1 MKNLV
6 DNVLRA
12 VALVVTDRRWA
23 APLSAM
29 ALGFGLFL
37 GVAIGPGAA
46 GGLATGGGQII
57 AVAEPSSAAG
67 DGEVEEAAREVEEPF
82 AEQESS
88 GAEETYEA
96 APEYAT
102 PSYEPEPAPAEEE
115 EAPASEPAPEE
126 EAEEATEAQV
136 FEGTVVHLNPAAE
149 SYAIGLPGGELVSIH
164 SEQPPAAGTKLS
176 AEAEPLGNSTFDELD
191 RKRSGAATAATIRGV
206 VTYVDPAPDHPVY
219 TVSGR
224 GSSLLVHAPAAE
236 QPDLP
241 QLGAYV
247 EVEVGIEKADGQDGE
262 AGEAPEAETATP
274 ESEGETVD
282 SCAADP
288 ELETPTPPTRQLV
301 ERKRKAEPE
310 PASYVDLA
318 GVVSAVCPQSRELL
332 ISADDVREAG
342 ADLVLTVPKQLKT
355 AKLTVGDS
363 VLATAELGA
372 DGTLTLAGLAGDE
385 GAKGAADDSTAQGD
399 LAR

>member
-1 MKNLV
+1 VRNLV

-46 GGLATGGGQII
+46 GGLATGAGQII

-67 DGEVEEAAREVEEPF
+67 DGEPEEAAREVEEPF

-88 GAEETYEA
+88 GGEESYEA
-96 APEYAT
+96 ASEYAT
-102 PSYEPEPAPAEEE
+102 PSHESEPAPAEEE
-115 EAPASEPAPEE
+115 EAPESEPAEEE

-136 FEGTVVHLNPAAE
+136 FAGTVVHLNPAAE

-164 SEQPPAAGTKLS
+164 SEKPPALGTKLS

-206 VTYVDPAPDHPVY
+206 VTHVDPDPADPAY

-224 GSSLLVHAPAAE
+224 GSSLLVHAAAAE

-241 QLGAYV
+241 ELGAYV
-247 EVEVGIEKADGQDGE
+247 EVEVGIEKAAEDGE
-262 AGEAPEAETATP
+262 AGEATDAAATETSEAEA
-274 ESEGETVD
+274 EG
-282 SCAADP
+282 SCVADP
-288 ELETPTPPTRQLV
+288 ELETPAAPAHRLV
-301 ERKRKAEPE
+301 ERKREAEPE
-310 PASYVDLA
+310 PAVYVDLA
-318 GVVSAVCPQSRELL
+318 GIVSAVCPRSGELL
-332 ISADDVREAG
+332 ISADDVRDSG
-342 ADLVLTVPKQLKT
+342 ADLVLTVPKKLKT

-363 VLATAELGA
+363 VLATAELDA